1 MTRAMSIVLIVAIA
15 LQTVGCSTWQP
26 LVRASEASEDKGQSS
41 MREQALRKL
50 KEGMAVR
57 IRIREGTRTPFKG
70 EVIECVIEEIG
81 QARLTVTPITS
92 YFHSNFKRNLTL
104 YYSDIVSIEN
114 RESDHTFVVFAA
126 GVLGG
131 AALGY
136 YLILI
141 AILGFDLE

>member
-15 LQTVGCSTWQP
+15 LQTVGCSTWRP
-26 LVRASEASEDKGQSS
+26 LARASKVHDDERQPTV
-41 MREQALRKL
+41 REQVLGKI
-50 KEGMAVR
+50 KEGMVVR

-70 EVIECVIEEIG
+70 RVLECVIEEIG